1 MFSPQAIFY
10 RFFLY
15 LNILY
20 NYCWFWGQDDDLAT
34 EKNNIQRAENEVNIV
49 LRG

>member
-1 MFSPQAIFY
+1 MFSPQVIFY

-15 LNILY
+15 LNIIQLLL
-20 NYCWFWGQDDDLAT
+20 WGKYDDLAT